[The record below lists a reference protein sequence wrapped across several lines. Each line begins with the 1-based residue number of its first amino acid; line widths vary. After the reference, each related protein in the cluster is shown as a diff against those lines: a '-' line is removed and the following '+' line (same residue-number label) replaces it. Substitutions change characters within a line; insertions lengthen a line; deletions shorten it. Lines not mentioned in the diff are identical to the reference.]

1 MARWLLKEDPE
12 SYRFELLVR
21 DGSTEW
27 TGVHNALAL
36 RHLKAMRPGDE
47 GIFYHS
53 GEERS
58 AVGILRIAGDPHP
71 DPADDRGSW
80 SVRVEPVRPLARPV
94 PLSELKADESLGG
107 FVLLRMGRLSVMPVT
122 DAEWSRVLAH
132 AATPAARPVRSSGRA
147 PGRATGGRRGAAA
160 ARRTRRPTRSTSA
173 ARRGRATGRSR
184 GTGG

>member
-36 RHLKAMRPGDE
+36 RHLKSMRPGDE

-53 GEERS
+53 GAERA

-71 DPADDRGSW
+71 DPGDDRGSW
-80 SVRVEPVRPLARPV
+80 SVRVEAVRPLARPV
-94 PLSELKADESLGG
+94 PLSELRADEALGG

-122 DAEWSRVLAH
+122 DAEWERLLAH
-132 AATPAARPVRSSGRA
+132 ARTPAPGGVRASGRA
-147 PGRATGGRRGAAA
+147 PVRAN
-160 ARRTRRPTRSTSA
+160 A
-173 ARRGRATGRSR
+173 ARRGAGAGRRRRRRTTSRSAAPRGRARGRSR